1 MKRDKNVVGKCF
13 RDLNVIV
20 RSTRGGWR
28 FCPFVEISTENAR
41 DRAIKRNRETANGR
55 RREIGEGTKNR
66 EIPLISIYEGVRSR
80 GGRRNSTNKQK
91 AVCPTT
97 TRNLNEEKWN
107 GIDGIRTS
115 SEGTYMKI
123 KRRYLHS
130 EYFANSQLTK
140 ASTKTKDK
148 GTIKEWKMC
157 TLVTDIRA
165 KTDYF

>member
-28 FCPFVEISTENAR
+28 FCLFVEISTENAR
-41 DRAIKRNRETANGR
+41 DRAIKQNRGTANGR
-55 RREIGEGTKNR
+55 RRETSEGTKNKKKRNNR
-66 EIPLISIYEGVRSR
+66 EIPLISIYESVRLK

-107 GIDGIRTS
+107 GISGIQTLP
-115 SEGTYMKI
+115 EGTYMKI
-123 KRRYLHS
+123 KRR
-130 EYFANSQLTK
+130 EWNSVRWNDT
-140 ASTKTKDK
+140 STWN
-148 GTIKEWKMC
+148 ISRI
-157 TLVTDIRA
+157 LN
-165 KTDYF
+165 